1 MYKSI
6 SNSLLTLLGVFLF
19 CSSVFAQDEKENFV
33 GFKGGISIPKLSGG
47 SDNELSR
54 DYKSRLAPNFGG
66 FVEFGVARKTSLQF
80 EVNYAG
86 HGGKRVGIQP
96 VPRPITGLP
105 TLPAGNY
112 YYADFRNIAKLNYLE
127 IPALVKYKFGSK
139 GKPRFYLD
147 GGAFYGYLLNAKS
160 VTSGSSTL
168 YFDRDGRIPVLIPPA
183 NTPFPAIPL
192 DASTDIKDEINR
204 NNFGIAGGGGI
215 EIPHK
220 KNYFL
225 IDARVSYG
233 LRAIQKDTVTNGNN
247 KTGNLVISVGYAFGF
262 K

>member
-1 MYKSI
+1 MDHSI
-6 SNSLLTLLGVFLF
+6 LKFLLLFLGIVLF
-19 CSSVFAQDEKENFV
+19 CNPLFAQDEKETFV

-105 TLPAGNY
+105 NLPAGSY
-112 YYADFRNIAKLNYLE
+112 YYANFKNVAKLNYLE

-139 GKPRFYLD
+139 EKIRFYLN

-168 YFDRDGRIPVLIPPA
+168 YLDRDGRIPVLIPPA

-192 DASTDIKDEINR
+192 DAVTDIKDEINR
-204 NNFGIAGGGGI
+204 NNFGVTGGGGI
-215 EIPHK
+215 EIRHR

-233 LRAIQKDTVTNGNN
+233 LRAIQKDTVRNGNN

-262 K
+262 R